1 MVSFTLR
8 GPNGTHVVLVTDIVV
23 CVSSMLYLDNR
34 NRGPFWNKNA
44 AHGLTQALVSL
55 HATGIVHG
63 GALSL
68 SFCKGY
74 RSPTLDLNIGN
85 FSFAFSQIADQDP
98 SDVIQDLAGDHDMIV
113 VLPISVVHQTP
124 SLPAYVLTPCDLAKY
139 YDKIAGKDVP
149 QTKIIDFGSG
159 EPYFSG

>member
-1 MVSFTLR
+1 M
-8 GPNGTHVVLVTDIVV
+8 
-23 CVSSMLYLDNR
+23 
-34 NRGPFWNKNA
+34 
-44 AHGLTQALVSL
+44 SL
-55 HATGIVHG
+55 LATGIVHG

-68 SFCKGY
+68 SFIKD
-74 RSPTLDLNIGN
+74 TAHLLLDLNIGN
-85 FSFAFSQIADQDP
+85 FGFAFPQFADQDP

-124 SLPAYVLTPCDLAKY
+124 SLSAYVLTLCDLAKY

-159 EPYFSG
+159 DPYFSG

>member
-1 MVSFTLR
+1 MSRLCWTLSLCEAQR
-8 GPNGTHVVLVTDIVV
+8 YPCHSCDSIVV
-23 CVSSMLYLDNR
+23 CMSSMPYLNR
-34 NRGPFWNKNA
+34 NHGPFWNKNA

-85 FSFAFSQIADQDP
+85 FSFAFPQIADQDP
-98 SDVIQDLAGDHDMIV
+98 SDVIQDLAGDHDMIA
-113 VLPISVVHQTP
+113 VLPISVFHQTHP
-124 SLPAYVLTPCDLAKY
+124 CRLMSSPHVTLQNIMTRSL
-139 YDKIAGKDVP
+139 GKMSLR
-149 QTKIIDFGSG
+149 QK
-159 EPYFSG
+159 